1 MNLKIDPRTILP
13 GNAVQNKGETKQ
25 AKELQALRHT
35 CREFEAIYINEMYK
49 SMRKTVPES
58 GMFNKKGMAEEVY
71 REMLDMEMARQTAA
85 GDGMGIGKAMYQ
97 QLHKQHYQENE

>member
-13 GNAVQNKGETKQ
+13 SNDLQGKVDTKQ
-25 AKELQALRHT
+25 AKELHALRQS

-58 GMFNKKGMAEEVY
+58 GLFEKKGMAEDVY
-71 REMLDMEMARQTAA
+71 RDMLDMEMARQTAS

-97 QLHKQHYQENE
+97 QLHKLHYSNDK